1 MPPKEPANG
10 RTVALVIG
18 AGSVKCAAA
27 LGLQK
32 SLNRAGISIDM
43 VVGCSGGSLY
53 AAQIALGTDA
63 DESERMTY
71 ALWTRELT
79 RKRSTSALLKT
90 IAPHIFGFD
99 QNFGLIDDTLIVN
112 RLKAAY
118 GEQSFADTRIPLYI
132 VATDFETGEKV
143 ILEEGY
149 LRDAIRASIAIPF
162 IFKPWRMGNRLLM
175 DGFMS
180 DPLPVDV
187 AIKEGANLIIALGFD
202 SPYQTRIDSAPR
214 FAFQVTTIMANHLLT
229 SNFAFHN
236 LAHHTEV
243 IPIVPEFERRI
254 RAFDTDEL
262 HYIIEQGEKAMSE
275 QIPYLQQL
283 LQVE

>member
-1 MPPKEPANG
+1 M
-10 RTVALVIG
+10 ALVIG
-18 AGSVKCAAA
+18 AGSIKCAAA

-32 SLNRAGISIDM
+32 SLYQAGISIDM

-53 AAQIALGTDA
+53 AALIALGTETEEA
-63 DESERMTY
+63 ERLTH

-79 RKRSTSALLKT
+79 KKRSISALLKT
-90 IAPHIFGFD
+90 VAPRIFGFD
-99 QNFGLIDDTLIVN
+99 ENFGLIDDSLILS

-118 GEQSFADTRIPLYI
+118 GEQTFTEARIPLYI

-143 ILEEGY
+143 ILEKGR

-162 IFKPWRMGNRLLM
+162 IFKPWRFQDRLLM

-187 AIKEGANLIIALGFD
+187 AIKEGADLIIALGFD
-202 SPYQTRIDSAPR
+202 SPYQTRIDSSPR

-243 IPIVPEFERRI
+243 IPVVPEFDRRI
-254 RAFDTDEL
+254 RAFDSDEL
-262 HYIIEQGEKAMSE
+262 HYIIEQGEKAMNE
-275 QIPYLQQL
+275 QIPYVQRL
-283 LQVE
+283 LGTQ

>member
-1 MPPKEPANG
+1 MTTKETQN
-10 RTVALVIG
+10 RRRIALVIG

-32 SLNRAGISIDM
+32 SLNQAGIAIDM

-53 AAQIALGTDA
+53 AALIALGTEV
-63 DESERMTY
+63 DEAEKLTH
-71 ALWTRELT
+71 ALWTRDLT
-79 RKRSTSALLKT
+79 KKRSTSALLKT
-90 IAPHIFGFD
+90 IAPRIFGFD
-99 QNFGLIDDTLIVN
+99 QSFGLIDDRLIGS
-112 RLKAAY
+112 RLQTAY
-118 GEQSFADTRIPLYI
+118 RDQTFADTRIPLYI

-143 ILEEGY
+143 TLSEGR

-162 IFKPWRMGNRLLM
+162 IFKPWRIGDRLLM

-187 AIKEGANLIIALGFD
+187 AIKEGADLIIALGFE
-202 SPYQTRIDSAPR
+202 SPYQTRVDSAPR

-243 IPIVPEFERRI
+243 IPVVPEFERRI
-254 RAFDTDEL
+254 RAFDSDEL
-262 HYIIEQGEKAMSE
+262 PYIIEQGENAMN
-275 QIPYLQQL
+275 QHIPYVQRL
-283 LQVE
+283 LAAK